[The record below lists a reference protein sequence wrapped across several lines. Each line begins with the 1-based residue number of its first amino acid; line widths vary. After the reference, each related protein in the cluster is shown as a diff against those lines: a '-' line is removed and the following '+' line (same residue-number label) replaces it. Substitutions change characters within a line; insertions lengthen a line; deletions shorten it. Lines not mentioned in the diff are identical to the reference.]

1 MQMCVIHR
9 IRHRHK
15 KNLSTARKMKQWQ
28 KDCRSVQQVIWSSQH
43 RSSSSSLRLFWVSFF
58 LELFSKCLVWS
69 FLVFLRFKMLT
80 FWSFEN
86 FFKYFKTKLYFQN
99 KFTRFSVFFP
109 NFMCLLNFHRKIVL
123 FCFFLLRKI
132 NLFHLFSL
140 FFIYF
145 AQISTWF
152 IPFSAQK
159 WYLPMISQDFSRK
172 NTQNH
177 VLCKLSHC
185 QPSQRQRNHF
195 HLQFPSSFLLKSIW
209 PAKKM
214 NYKNV
219 IAVQTLNFQQLS
231 RARCM
236 RRRLD
241 KKNLSSL
248 LSLRFKINDLPDI
261 PHLLLVYWSEKRQC
275 FEPLDES
282 SMNSILPIFGRKMI
296 AIATP
301 VHSQK

>member
-132 NLFHLFSL
+132 NLFRLFSL

-172 NTQNH
+172 NTQNQCSANFLI
-177 VLCKLSHC
+177 VNRPIVKKIIFICNFL
-185 QPSQRQRNHF
+185 RHF
-195 HLQFPSSFLLKSIW
+195 SWNPFDRR
-209 PAKKM
+209 KKWIIKM
-214 NYKNV
+214 W
-219 IAVQTLNFQQLS
+219 S
-231 RARCM
+231 
-236 RRRLD
+236 
-241 KKNLSSL
+241 
-248 LSLRFKINDLPDI
+248 RFK
-261 PHLLLVYWSEKRQC
+261 HL
-275 FEPLDES
+275 
-282 SMNSILPIFGRKMI
+282 IFNN
-296 AIATP
+296 
-301 VHSQK
+301 